1 MLVTNSRTEE
11 MVVVRVCVCRAQAK
25 EHAQKPRLQRASCP
39 PTEALTCT
47 PMARNIAST
56 NVRTGMDVR
65 NGRGT
70 RLHVPRTCK
79 PRGVSP
85 TDLHPT

>member
-47 PMARNIAST
+47 PNGSQHRIHERPHGHGCQERPRNALACTSYMQAA
-56 NVRTGMDVR
+56 GCE
-65 NGRGT
+65 
-70 RLHVPRTCK
+70 PY
-79 PRGVSP
+79 
-85 TDLHPT
+85 